1 MSTIKEYE
9 ARTFITES
17 KYFEL
22 AAEFIKRYKF
32 FPILSIHNIYFE
44 TNDLGLR
51 KKGIMLRLRKIYG
64 QGSELTIKIKG
75 TSGDTEVTDKLTKIQ
90 EDLLLSKNI
99 FPDAEVKSYLLS
111 NGLNPLN
118 LKIIAELHTKRME
131 VNIDDYQYVLDKNTY
146 GDITDYDLE
155 VESKV
160 SLDHANKIIKEFCES
175 HEIEMT
181 PNYKSKSKRAI
192 NKALEIK

>member
-1 MSTIKEYE
+1 MKEGIKMSTIKEYE

-44 TNDLGLR
+44 TNDLDLR

-75 TSGDTEVTDKLTKIQ
+75 NSGDTEVTDKLTKIQ
-90 EDLLLSKNI
+90 EDLLLNKNI

-111 NGLNPLN
+111 TLLG
-118 LKIIAELHTKRME
+118 E
-131 VNIDDYQYVLDKNTY
+131 
-146 GDITDYDLE
+146 
-155 VESKV
+155 
-160 SLDHANKIIKEFCES
+160 
-175 HEIEMT
+175 
-181 PNYKSKSKRAI
+181 
-192 NKALEIK
+192 